1 MPLSLFPNA
10 WEGYALNARFD
21 RTGLTVAVVI
31 AASSVLQAGVA
42 GTSLRRALGD
52 PVALDNARDLGR
64 FVLLSPLLLPH
75 RCNLVALRNVD
86 PGSTAGIGIRVELDH
101 VVGRRH
107 AGCAPNA
114 AVALVLAGEP
124 RALWRN
130 RAFPVAVPM
139 LLFFALFV
147 AISHA

>member
-31 AASSVLQAGVA
+31 AASSALQAGVA

-64 FVLLSPLLLPH
+64 FVLLCPLCCLSATLSL
-75 RCNLVALRNVD
+75 CGMWTLGALRESEFASSWITWWVGD
-86 PGSTAGIGIRVELDH
+86 TLGVLLMLPSRSSLRASRRRCGATASFL
-101 VVGRRH
+101 
-107 AGCAPNA
+107 
-114 AVALVLAGEP
+114 
-124 RALWRN
+124 
-130 RAFPVAVPM
+130 
-139 LLFFALFV
+139 
-147 AISHA
+147 